1 MLSRVGFIAAA
12 IFSCVALNAPVTKA
26 ATVAPSADPINVG
39 DLVAFNLTDTYSD
52 LVGLAV
58 GDTLIQPGS
67 GYYYD
72 AARLSIVTAGSNPG
86 WSGLDSN
93 SDDGAGSGDL
103 FTIVFPVVHSGDHG
117 NDLAIFVFKAL
128 APGLASF
135 RVFGYWEE
143 QVTEDPFTSILHE
156 FDVSTRVTIN
166 GDANAVPLPAAA
178 VLFPAGLAGLSFL
191 LYRRRRRQE
200 V

>member
-26 ATVAPSADPINVG
+26 ATVAPSSDPINVG

-58 GDTLIQPGS
+58 NYSYTS
-67 GYYYD
+67 S
-72 AARLSIVTAGSNPG
+72 RLSFQTAGSNPG
-86 WSGLDSN
+86 WAGLDSN

-103 FTIVFPVVHSGDHG
+103 ITFVDSGVNSGDHG
-117 NDLAIFVFKAL
+117 TELAIFVFKAL

-135 RVFGYWEE
+135 QVFGYWEDG
-143 QVTEDPFTSILHE
+143 QLAQHE
-156 FDVSTRVTIN
+156 FDVSTGVTIN
-166 GDANAVPLPAAA
+166 GDENAVPLPAAA